1 MIFGNVRRTDPVW
14 KGVPSGAAKKTA
26 LGRFRLVCG
35 VSGCWSVF
43 VDEPSAGCGAPDLV
57 VEFDHGRFAL
67 VGGCSLAEAA
77 VGSVLV
83 VMSHEL
89 LEALEVGVGPERPA
103 GVSADGFLRPALRT
117 GRATFTASGSPPD
130 PSF

>member
-1 MIFGNVRRTDPVW
+1 MSGARVGSGRWFR
-14 KGVPSGAAKKTA
+14 GAAKLA
-26 LGRFRLVCG
+26 AFGRSGVGLR
-35 VSGCWSVF
+35 VSGRDAIF
-43 VDEPSAGCGAPDLV
+43 VDEPVTGSGASDLL
-57 VEFDHGRFAL
+57 VEFDHGRVAFI
-67 VGGCSLAEAA
+67 GGCSLAETAM
-77 VGSVLV
+77 GSVLV

-89 LEALEVGVGPERPA
+89 FEEPTQVGVGPERPA

>member
-1 MIFGNVRRTDPVW
+1 MVRPGLW
-14 KGVPSGAAKKTA
+14 G
-26 LGRFRLVCG
+26 
-35 VSGCWSVF
+35 SGCWSVL
-43 VDEPSAGCGAPDLV
+43 VDEPSAGCSAPDLL
-57 VEFDHGRFAL
+57 VEFDHGRVAL
-67 VGGCSLAEAA
+67 VVGCSLAETA

-83 VMSHEL
+83 VVGHEFV
-89 LEALEVGVGPERPA
+89 EESVQVGVGPERPA